1 MVSKWD
7 RPSWVIFR
15 KNQIGEQNSKPVNSF
30 QGRPLPEAG
39 RPAGYAALIEK
50 YRLPVP
56 LPKQLAAIAER
67 HVKSSTDDWQ
77 ILTPRHWPGDA
88 ISDHL
93 TFALKWEGV
102 ELGILSALFKAVPE
116 GEIGR
121 IVSETPTGA
130 YSRRLWFF
138 YEWLTGRQLK
148 IADLGKVKAVPV
160 VDPALQFALAEGP
173 SVSRQKVINNLPGTI
188 DFCPLVRRTA
198 RIEEYQQAKLDQRA
212 REISGRTHP
221 DILARAAAF
230 LLLSDSKASFQI
242 EGEQPPAQRVARWGQ
257 AISEAGQVQLSREEL
272 ERLQRIVIGDA
283 RFVPLGSRQHG
294 GFIGDH
300 DRRSGEPIP
309 AHISARAEDLPR
321 LIEGLIAFDQLAL
334 KGGLDPVIAAAILAF
349 GFVYIHPFVD
359 GNGRLHR
366 WLIHHVLARGR
377 FNPPGVVFPVSAV
390 ILRKIDVYRKVL
402 ESYSRSLLSLINWR
416 PTLEGNVEVLNET
429 ADYYRYFDAT
439 RHAEFLYGCVAETV
453 EQDLPNEVKYLA
465 AYDRFVS
472 RIQNLFDVPNRKL
485 DLLWRFLQQ
494 NEGKFSKRA
503 RAKELP
509 QLTDE
514 EVAQIEKAFDEVWK
528 ASAN

>member
-1 MVSKWD
+1 M
-7 RPSWVIFR
+7 
-15 KNQIGEQNSKPVNSF
+15 KNQTGEQNSKPVNSF

-56 LPKQLAAIAER
+56 LPKQLTAVAER
-67 HVKSSTDDWQ
+67 HVKTSTDDWQ
-77 ILTPRHWPGDA
+77 ILTPRHWLGDA
-88 ISDHL
+88 LSDHL
-93 TFALKWEGV
+93 TFALRWEGV

-116 GEIGR
+116 SEIGR

-130 YSRRLWFF
+130 YSRRLWFL

-148 IADLGKVKAVPV
+148 IAELGKVKAVPV

-173 SVSRQKVINNLPGTI
+173 SISRQKVINNLPGTVS
-188 DFCPLVRRTA
+188 FCPLVRRTA
-198 RIEEYQQAKLDQRA
+198 RLEEYRQSKLDQRA

-230 LLLSDSKASFQI
+230 LLLSDSKSSFEI
-242 EGEQPPAQRVARWGQ
+242 EGEQPAAQRVARWGQ
-257 AISEAGQVQLSREEL
+257 AIAKAGQIQLSRDEL
-272 ERLQRIVIGDA
+272 DRLQRIVIGDA
-283 RFVPLGSRQHG
+283 RFLHLGLRQYG
-294 GFIGDH
+294 GFVGDH

-309 AHISARAEDLPR
+309 EHISARAEDLPN
-321 LIEGLIAFDQLAL
+321 LIDGLIAFDRLAL
-334 KGGLDPVIAAAILAF
+334 NGGLDPVVAAATVAF
-349 GFVYIHPFVD
+349 GFVYIHPFED

-366 WLIHHVLARGR
+366 WLIHHALARGG

-390 ILRKIDVYRKVL
+390 ILRKINAYRRVL
-402 ESYSRSLLSLINWR
+402 ESYSRPLLSLINWR
-416 PTLEGNVEVLNET
+416 PMLEGNVEVLNET

-453 EQDLPNEVKYLA
+453 EQDLPNEVKYLE

-472 RIQNLFDVPNRKL
+472 RVQTLFDMPNHKL
-485 DLLWRFLQQ
+485 DLLWRFLQH
-494 NEGKFSKRA
+494 NEGKLSKRT
-503 RAKELP
+503 RAKEFS

-514 EVAQIEKAFDEVWK
+514 EAAQVEKAFDEVW
-528 ASAN
+528 STGSL

>member
-1 MVSKWD
+1 
-7 RPSWVIFR
+7 
-15 KNQIGEQNSKPVNSF
+15 
-30 QGRPLPEAG
+30 L
-39 RPAGYAALIEK
+39 
-50 YRLPVP
+50 
-56 LPKQLAAIAER
+56 
-67 HVKSSTDDWQ
+67 
-77 ILTPRHWPGDA
+77 
-88 ISDHL
+88 
-93 TFALKWEGV
+93 
-102 ELGILSALFKAVPE
+102 
-116 GEIGR
+116 
-121 IVSETPTGA
+121 
-130 YSRRLWFF
+130 
-138 YEWLTGRQLK
+138 
-148 IADLGKVKAVPV
+148 
-160 VDPALQFALAEGP
+160 
-173 SVSRQKVINNLPGTI
+173 VSRQKVINNLPGTI
-188 DFCPLVRRTA
+188 NFCPLVRRTA

-212 REISGRTHP
+212 REISGHTHP

-257 AISEAGQVQLSREEL
+257 AIAEAGQIQLSREEL

-283 RFVPLGSRQHG
+283 RFVPLGFRQHG

-309 AHISARAEDLPR
+309 AHISARAEDLPS
-321 LIEGLIAFDQLAL
+321 LIEGLVAFDQLAL
-334 KGGLDPVIAAAILAF
+334 KGGLDPVIAAATLAF
-349 GFVYIHPFVD
+349 GFVYVHPFVD

-366 WLIHHVLARGR
+366 WLIHHVLARGG

-402 ESYSRSLLSLINWR
+402 ESYSRPLLSLINWR

-465 AYDRFVS
+465 AYDRFVG
-472 RIQNLFDVPNRKL
+472 RIQTLFDAPNSKL

-503 RAKELP
+503 RAKEFS

-514 EVAQIEKAFDEVWK
+514 ETAQIEKAFDDVWSTG
-528 ASAN
+528 AI